1 MNRRIKHFIYG
12 FITVLV
18 TVLVVGLASFGIH
31 WYFTSTASGIRTAV
45 NFKSNVN
52 NGMEREI
59 TVYNADG
66 KVIMHMKGKFDIQH
80 SNRSLQYIDQ
90 NHMKH
95 NIYFGD
101 NTTVTVNEVKN
112 KWTQSKLN

>member
-1 MNRRIKHFIYG
+1 MSKRIMDFIYG
-12 FITVLV
+12 FVAVLIMISGCGV
-18 TVLVVGLASFGIH
+18 H

-66 KVIMHMKGKFDIQH
+66 KVIMHMKGKFDIEH

-101 NTTVTVNEVKN
+101 NTTVTVNEVK
-112 KWTQSKLN
+112 K

>member
-1 MNRRIKHFIYG
+1 MSKRIKYFIYG
-12 FITVLV
+12 FVAVLV
-18 TVLVVGLASFGIH
+18 MILAGCGIH

-101 NTTVTVNEVKN
+101 NTTVTVNEVK
-112 KWTQSKLN
+112 K

>member
-1 MNRRIKHFIYG
+1 MNKRIKYFIYG
-12 FITVLV
+12 FVAVLV
-18 TVLVVGLASFGIH
+18 MISAGCGIH

-66 KVIMHMKGKFDIQH
+66 KVIMHMKGKFDIEH

-101 NTTVTVNEVKN
+101 NTTVTVNEVK
-112 KWTQSKLN
+112 K